1 MITKGIPDVERE
13 QWRMVLR
20 AVKRAARQVDKA
32 WRPKRL
38 RFADWQI
45 VAMFLWAVAHDR
57 PQSWACDA
65 RHYTTSVF
73 RPRRLP
79 SVSQFNRR
87 MNQPRT
93 RAVLQRVHEALAGA
107 PPTEAMASTALSYL
121 DGKPL
126 TVGVASKDPDAR
138 RGHVMGGFARGY
150 KLHAW
155 MSEDRRIPIWCVTP
169 LNTHEAPVAQAL
181 VDQVTTALPDRSLV
195 LADQNYDSHDLHK
208 RLDARNGRLLVRPKE
223 GGKRKAKR
231 TASSPTTVGTRHPVT
246 LRQMGP
252 ARRELLSVVARH
264 PNLFRIVHRQR
275 ANAEG
280 ILGNLCGYG
289 GGLTGLPPW
298 ARRMHRVRRW
308 VGGKIIMYHARL
320 RTRTRVAAAA

>member
-1 MITKGIPDVERE
+1 MERE
-13 QWRMVLR
+13 EWSMVLN
-20 AVKRAARQVDKA
+20 AVKRAAKRVSKA

-38 RFADWQI
+38 QFADWLI
-45 VAMFLWAVAHDR
+45 VAMYLWAVAHDR
-57 PQSWACDA
+57 PQSWACK
-65 RHYTTSVF
+65 RQHYSSIF

-87 MNQPRT
+87 MNEPRT
-93 RAVLQRVHEALAGA
+93 RAVLQRVHDELAGSPSIALA
-107 PPTEAMASTALSYL
+107 TTAITYL

-155 MSEDRRIPIWCVTP
+155 MSEDRRIPLWCVTP
-169 LNTHEAPVAQAL
+169 LNTHEAPVAEML
-181 VDQVTTALPDRSLV
+181 VDQMTSVMPDHSLV
-195 LADQNYDSHDLHK
+195 LADQNYDSRGLHK

-223 GGKRKAKR
+223 GGKRKAR
-231 TASSPTTVGTRHPVT
+231 ATSSSSVGERHPVT
-246 LRQMGP
+246 LRQMGS
-252 ARRELLSVVARH
+252 ARRELLKVVASS
-264 PNLFRIVHRQR
+264 PSLFRMVHHQR
-275 ANAEG
+275 AYAEG

-298 ARRMHRVRRW
+298 TRRMHRVRRW

-320 RTRTRVAAAA
+320 RARQRARLGV